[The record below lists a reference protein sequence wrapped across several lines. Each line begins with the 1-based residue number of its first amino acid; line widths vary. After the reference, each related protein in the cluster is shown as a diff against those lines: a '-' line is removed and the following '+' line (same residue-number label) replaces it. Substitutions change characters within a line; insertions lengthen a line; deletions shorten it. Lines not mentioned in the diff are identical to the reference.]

1 MFHAA
6 VFSVCQIP
14 FMSGFPSAV
23 RRMAEVC
30 AAAGIEASQS
40 TDASPA
46 ALTMYRTIVLIL
58 APCYRPA
65 EFPFPGK
72 GGEKRRFPQVRRRV
86 HTLRPS
92 PQIQSG
98 QRSHTDLTW
107 RRCAATW
114 ILAGLYAML
123 R

>member
-1 MFHAA
+1 
-6 VFSVCQIP
+6 
-14 FMSGFPSAV
+14 
-23 RRMAEVC
+23 
-30 AAAGIEASQS
+30 
-40 TDASPA
+40 PA

-123 R
+123 RQRATTVVVLGCGDSDYLYRPALLDRKSTRLNSSHVSISYAVF